1 MEESNEESYKGQET
15 LVNKVTP
22 VHDLSWYLK
31 WLGSLLI
38 MSGIICRAVGVLP
51 FYDLVASCIGTG
63 LLTGMAYL
71 WHDRAL
77 LILNGVACAA
87 LAMGVLRYI
96 TGML

>member
-31 WLGSLLI
+31 WVGSLFI
-38 MSGIICRAVGVLP
+38 MSGITCRAVGVFP
-51 FYDLVASCIGTG
+51 FYDLCASFIGTG
-63 LLTGMAYL
+63 MLACMAYL

-77 LILNGVACAA
+77 LVLNAVASAA
-87 LAMGVLRYI
+87 LMMGILRHL
-96 TGML
+96 GNS

>member
-1 MEESNEESYKGQET
+1 MEENKEESYKGQET

-31 WLGSLLI
+31 WSGSFLI

-51 FYDLVASCIGTG
+51 FYDLCASFIGTG
-63 LLTGMAYL
+63 MLACMAYL

-77 LILNGVACAA
+77 LMLNGVASVA
-87 LAMGVLRYI
+87 LAMGILRYLA
-96 TGML
+96 T

>member
-1 MEESNEESYKGQET
+1 MTENKEEHYKVQET

-31 WLGSLLI
+31 WSGSLLI
-38 MSGIICRAVGVLP
+38 MSGIICRSAGVLP
-51 FYDLVASCIGTG
+51 FYDLIASCIGTG

-77 LILNGVACAA
+77 LTVNGVACAS
-87 LAMGVLRYI
+87 LAMGIMRSLFS
-96 TGML
+96 G

>member
-31 WLGSLLI
+31 WSGSLLI

-71 WHDRAL
+71 
-77 LILNGVACAA
+77 
-87 LAMGVLRYI
+87 
-96 TGML
+96 GMTEHCLY

>member
-1 MEESNEESYKGQET
+1 MTENKEESYKVQET

-31 WLGSLLI
+31 WTGSILI
-38 MSGIICRAVGVLP
+38 MSGIICRSAGVLP
-51 FYDLVASCIGTG
+51 FYDLVASCVGTG
-63 LLTGMAYL
+63 LLAGMAYL

-77 LILNGVACAA
+77 LTVNGVACAA

-96 TGML
+96 FI

>member
-31 WLGSLLI
+31 WSGSMLI
-38 MSGIICRAVGVLP
+38 MSGIVCRSAGVLP
-51 FYDLVASCIGTG
+51 FYDLIASCIGTG
-63 LLTGMAYL
+63 LLAGMAYL

-77 LILNGVACAA
+77 LTVNVVACAA
-87 LAMGVLRYI
+87 LAMGVLRSVF
-96 TGML
+96 T

>member
-1 MEESNEESYKGQET
+1 MTENKEESYKVQET
-15 LVNKVTP
+15 LVNKITP

-31 WLGSLLI
+31 WSGSLLI
-38 MSGIICRAVGVLP
+38 MSGIICRSAGVFP

-77 LILNGVACAA
+77 LTVNGVACAS
-87 LAMGVLRYI
+87 LAMGIMRYLF
-96 TGML
+96 T

>member
-1 MEESNEESYKGQET
+1 MEENKEESYRGQET

-51 FYDLVASCIGTG
+51 FYDLMASCIGTG
-63 LLTGMAYL
+63 LLRGMAYL

-87 LAMGVLRYI
+87 LAMGVLRY
-96 TGML
+96 LFS